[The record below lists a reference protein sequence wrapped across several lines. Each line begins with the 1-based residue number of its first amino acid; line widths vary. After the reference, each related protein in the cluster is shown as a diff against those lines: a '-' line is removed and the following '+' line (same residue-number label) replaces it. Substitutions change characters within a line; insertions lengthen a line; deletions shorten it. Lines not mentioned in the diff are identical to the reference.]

1 MAARTS
7 KTGAKAGGKAS
18 GKTSGKTSGKAGGKT
33 PAKAPSKSSAR
44 AARAEAG
51 ASPRSSAGT
60 GAKKAAGKAAGKADG
75 KLMRVLTSDA
85 TGFDEAWRTLC
96 DRREDSVL
104 DVEKDVARI
113 IAAVRAGGDEALLGF
128 VKKFD
133 GAALDTLEVGR
144 EEWDEACEQVDPADR
159 AAIGK
164 AAMRV
169 RDFHRKRIPSSWEM
183 REEGG
188 GYMGQRVRPLAR
200 VGLYVPGGKAVYPS
214 SVVMN
219 AVPASVVEVPEI
231 IMVTPPGKDGRLRP
245 EVLMAARVAG
255 VHRVFKMGGAHAVA
269 ALAYGTESVPR
280 VDKITGPGSVWVA
293 TAKKQVFGQVGIDSE
308 AGPTEVAIVAD
319 RSATPAWLAAD
330 LISQAEHDELAQ
342 SILITHVK
350 GLVARVQ
357 EQVARQLEKLD
368 RAEIARRSLEGRG
381 AIIQTKSLEESLRLA
396 DEYAAEHLVLAVED
410 PEKASKGV
418 QNAGAIFMG
427 HYTPVAVGDYLAG
440 PNHVLPTGGT
450 ARFFSPLSV
459 EDFLKRTSFMKFEP
473 PKIRELGADLVRLA
487 NIEGLTGHGAS
498 VELRLQKIRHARRER
513 EAARE
518 MEL

>member
-1 MAARTS
+1 MAAKATA
-7 KTGAKAGGKAS
+7 KT
-18 GKTSGKTSGKAGGKT
+18 
-33 PAKAPSKSSAR
+33 
-44 AARAEAG
+44 
-51 ASPRSSAGT
+51 
-60 GAKKAAGKAAGKADG
+60 
-75 KLMRVLTSDA
+75 MRVLKSDA
-85 TGFDEAWRTLC
+85 GSFAEEWAGVC
-96 DRREDSVL
+96 GRRVDSVL
-104 DVEKDVARI
+104 EVEKDVAKI
-113 IAAVRAGGDEALLGF
+113 IAEVRESGDEALLGF

-133 GAALDTLEVGR
+133 GAKLKALEVTSD
-144 EEWDEACEQVDPADR
+144 EWDAACDQVDSADR

-169 RDFHRKRIPSSWEM
+169 REFHRKRIPSSWEM

-188 GYMGQRVRPLAR
+188 GYMGQRIRPLAR
-200 VGLYVPGGKAVYPS
+200 VGLYVPGGKATYPS

-219 AVPASVVEVPEI
+219 AIPASVVEVPEI
-231 IMVTPPGKDGRLRP
+231 VMVTPPQSDGSIRP

-269 ALAYGTESVPR
+269 ALAYGTETVPR

-293 TAKKQVFGQVGIDSE
+293 TAKKQVFGEVGIDSE

-319 RSATPAWLAAD
+319 RSATPSWIASD

-342 SILITHVK
+342 SVLITHVK
-350 GLVARVQ
+350 GLVTRVQ
-357 EQVARQLEKLD
+357 EQVKKQLASID
-368 RAEIARRSLEGRG
+368 RAEIATKSIKARG
-381 AIIQTKSLEESLRLA
+381 AIVQTKTLEESLRLA

-410 PEKASKGV
+410 PEKASKSIE
-418 QNAGAIFMG
+418 NAGAIFMG
-427 HYTPVAVGDYLAG
+427 HYTPVAVGDYMAG

-473 PKIRELGADLVRLA
+473 PKLRELGADIVRLA
-487 NIEGLTGHGAS
+487 NVEGLTAHGAS
-498 VELRLQKIRHARRER
+498 VELRLQKIRRARRER

-518 MEL
+518 IEI

>member
-1 MAARTS
+1 MAA
-7 KTGAKAGGKAS
+7 KAS
-18 GKTSGKTSGKAGGKT
+18 T
-33 PAKAPSKSSAR
+33 
-44 AARAEAG
+44 
-51 ASPRSSAGT
+51 
-60 GAKKAAGKAAGKADG
+60 
-75 KLMRVLTSDA
+75 KLMRVLKSDDA
-85 TGFDEAWRTLC
+85 KFDAAWQEIC

-104 DVEKDVARI
+104 DVEKDVAKI
-113 IAAVRAGGDEALLGF
+113 IAAVREGGDEALLGF

-133 GAALDTLEVGR
+133 GADLDALEVTP
-144 EEWDEACEQVDPADR
+144 EEWDAACDEVDSADR

-169 RDFHRKRIPSSWEM
+169 REFHRKRIPSSWEM

-188 GYMGQRVRPLAR
+188 GYMGQRVRPLSR

-219 AVPASVVEVPEI
+219 AIPASVVEVPEI
-231 IMVTPPGKDGRLRP
+231 LMVTPPEADGRIRP
-245 EVLMAARVAG
+245 EVLMAARVSG

-269 ALAYGTESVPR
+269 ALAYGTDSVPR

-319 RSATPAWLAAD
+319 RSATPAWIAAD

-342 SILITHVK
+342 AVLITHVK
-350 GLVARVQ
+350 PLVTRVQ
-357 EQVARQLEKLD
+357 EQLTKQLKALD
-368 RAEIARRSLEGRG
+368 RAKIATKSIKARG
-381 AIIQTKSLEESLRLA
+381 AIVQTKNLEESLRLA
-396 DEYAAEHLVLAVED
+396 DEYAAEHLVLAIED
-410 PEKASKGV
+410 PEKASKTV
-418 QNAGAIFMG
+418 ENAGAIFMG
-427 HYTPVAVGDYLAG
+427 HYTPVAVGDYMAG

-473 PKIRELGADLVRLA
+473 PKLRELGADIVRLA
-487 NIEGLTGHGAS
+487 AVEGLTGHGAS
-498 VELRLQKIRHARRER
+498 VELRLQKIRRARRER

-518 MEL
+518 IEA